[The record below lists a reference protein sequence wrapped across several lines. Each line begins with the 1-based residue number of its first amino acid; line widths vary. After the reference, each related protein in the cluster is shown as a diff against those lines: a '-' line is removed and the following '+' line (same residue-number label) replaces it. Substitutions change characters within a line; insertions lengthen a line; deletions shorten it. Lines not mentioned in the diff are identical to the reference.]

1 MSPRI
6 RKLVGT
12 VLLLVV
18 LAIYSL
24 LVGVAASAV
33 LTGSNKFVE
42 MIFYAIAGLAW
53 IVPAGFLIRWMY
65 ATPKQAP

>member
-24 LVGVAASAV
+24 LLGVAASAV

-53 IVPAGFLIRWMY
+53 VVPAGYLIRWMY
-65 ATPKQAP
+65 ATPR

>member
-6 RKLVGT
+6 RKLIGT

-53 IVPAGFLIRWMY
+53 VVPAGYLIRWMY
-65 ATPKQAP
+65 ATPR